1 MSSVTM
7 REMLEAGVHFGHQTR
22 YWNPQMAPY
31 LFGHRNKIHIINLEQ
46 TLPLYNEAMN
56 FISKLASRKGKIL
69 FVGTKRS
76 AQQIMKEEA
85 QRCDMPFVN
94 KRWLGGLLTNY
105 KTVKQSINRYK
116 DLEEMEA
123 DGSIDRMSKKEALRY
138 RRELEKLEANLSG
151 IKDMPGLPDAMF
163 VIDVGYEDIA
173 IKEAAILGISVIGIV
188 DSNNSPN
195 GVDYVIPG
203 NDDAIRSIRLY
214 AKGVA
219 DAILD
224 GRQSIAHLG
233 GSGEGDDFVE
243 LDESGAPIVN
253 DKSAKTGQ
261 KITKRKVKKVANSA
275 KSEQVIAADPAIDP
289 AIDPAAG
296 STVEEA
302 AGKEIVEE
310 KAKTAGD
317 EKVIKTDTAEH
328 ASPDVPAIEE
338 VTDTAAAEEKVET
351 ASKKKVAKKKVATKK
366 KATAEKKTTAEKKAT
381 AEKKTTA
388 EKKATAEKKTT
399 TRKKTTAKKTATAS
413 KASSKSETGG
423 EDKADTKKDK

>member
-22 YWNPQMAPY
+22 YWKPEMAPY

-46 TLPLYNEAMN
+46 TLPLYNDAMN
-56 FISKLASRKGKIL
+56 FIGKLAARKGRIL

-76 AQQIMKEEA
+76 AQQIVKEEA
-85 QRCDMPFVN
+85 QRCEMPYVN

-138 RRELEKLEANLSG
+138 RRELEKLQSSLSG

-163 VIDVGYEDIA
+163 VVDVGYEDIA
-173 IKEAAILGISVIGIV
+173 VKEAGILGIPVIGIV
-188 DSNNSPN
+188 DSNNSPK

-233 GSGEGDDFVE
+233 GASEGDDFVE
-243 LDESGAPIVN
+243 LDESGAPLVEEQAA
-253 DKSAKTGQ
+253 KSK
-261 KITKRKVKKVANSA
+261 KKVVRKKAQKAEADDATEAEADTA
-275 KSEQVIAADPAIDP
+275 KEEPVAE
-289 AIDPAAG
+289 AAG
-296 STVEEA
+296 SDVAEDAKGDAAESESA
-302 AGKEIVEE
+302 AG
-310 KAKTAGD
+310 
-317 EKVIKTDTAEH
+317 
-328 ASPDVPAIEE
+328 
-338 VTDTAAAEEKVET
+338 AEESAEKPAEE
-351 ASKKKVAKKKVATKK
+351 KVAKKKTTTKKKTTKKKTTTKKATTKKATTKKAASTSKTTKK
-366 KATAEKKTTAEKKAT
+366 KAA
-381 AEKKTTA
+381 
-388 EKKATAEKKTT
+388 
-399 TRKKTTAKKTATAS
+399 AS
-413 KASSKSETGG
+413 GDDSE
-423 EDKADTKKDK
+423 